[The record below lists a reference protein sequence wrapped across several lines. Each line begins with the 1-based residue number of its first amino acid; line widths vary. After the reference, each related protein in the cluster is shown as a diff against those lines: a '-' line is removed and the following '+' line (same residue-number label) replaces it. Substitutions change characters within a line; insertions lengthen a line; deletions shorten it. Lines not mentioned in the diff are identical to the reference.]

1 MIGEAFDSY
10 DEICGAVVNIRAK
23 GDRIAVWTGN
33 NNNKDA
39 ILEIGQKLKHG
50 LNLPDRIRLQ
60 YQTHADSMVKNSS
73 NVKSLYEI

>member
-33 NNNKDA
+33 YNNKDA
-39 ILEIGQKLKHG
+39 ILEIGQKLKAG
-50 LNLPDRIRLQ
+50 LNLPDRIKLQ
-60 YQTHADSMVKNSS
+60 YQTHSDSMVKNSS